1 MLKTALLGLG
11 LFWYAPAT
19 LFASVTSY
27 ADQFEYPVPQSV
39 LAALA
44 AEQAKLPSLA
54 ETLTLLQEEQA
65 GIPSLTETLKLL
77 QEEQS
82 KIPPLAEVLQ
92 RLADETRALPP
103 LGFVFTD
110 ERLVKLADAPEP
122 QTWVLAALGLAA
134 VGVRRKQKSPPVNE
148 VVSRLEHQAFRGIQW
163 ASSRLARA

>member
-11 LFWYAPAT
+11 LFWCAPAT

-27 ADQFEYPVPQSV
+27 GDQFEYPVSQSV

-54 ETLTLLQEEQA
+54 
-65 GIPSLTETLKLL
+65 ETLKLL

-92 RLADETRALPP
+92 RLADQTRALPP

-122 QTWVLAALGLAA
+122 QTWLLAALGLAA
-134 VGVRRKQKSPPVNE
+134 VGLRRKRNKPVC
-148 VVSRLEHQAFRGIQW
+148 
-163 ASSRLARA
+163 